1 MADVLIAPA
10 QTADE
15 LSLGAEE
22 SPPFFTPSPCAAGAR
37 SRANSKRDGYEPY
50 GARIRASGGRGMGQ
64 QIWLADQNARSC
76 RVICCADRRSDP
88 PHQQDRARR
97 RRWWSCRPAPRS
109 CLQQFARSFRA
120 RAEMVLRVRRERR
133 KGALKRA
140 NGSRVSPPVR
150 KLQ

>member
-76 RVICCADRRSDP
+76 RVICCADGAVTHLINQIQHGAASSSTLSSKSV
-88 PHQQDRARR
+88 A
-97 RRWWSCRPAPRS
+97 
-109 CLQQFARSFRA
+109 FA
-120 RAEMVLRVRRERR
+120 
-133 KGALKRA
+133 
-140 NGSRVSPPVR
+140 
-150 KLQ
+150 